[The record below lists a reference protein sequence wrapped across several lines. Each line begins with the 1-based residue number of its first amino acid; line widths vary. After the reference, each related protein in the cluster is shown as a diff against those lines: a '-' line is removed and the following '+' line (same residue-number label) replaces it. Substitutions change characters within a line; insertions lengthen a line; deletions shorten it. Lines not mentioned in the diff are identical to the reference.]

1 MTAKISIKYVK
12 EINTKT
18 LQRKTPYVLHRVPV
32 AVILIDIRITDL
44 SYSYHILL
52 LLY

>member
-1 MTAKISIKYVK
+1 MTAKIGIKYIK

-32 AVILIDIRITDL
+32 TYRCNYNGYYNYR
-44 SYSYHILL
+44 SF
-52 LLY
+52 

>member
-1 MTAKISIKYVK
+1 MTAKIGIKYIK
-12 EINTKT
+12 EINMKT
-18 LQRKTPYVLHRVPV
+18 FQIKTPYVLHRVPA